1 MVLCLGEKFWKL
13 NHSSTEILIVIVAQK
28 SQLSCSSF
36 KGMTPMTQSPHTLS
50 MASMG
55 VCDTVLYKTSLEIE
69 VKLKDDSLNRLPL
82 FNSQCQWQK
91 EIRGLSRTYSFI
103 HFISIKYG
111 TRDINFPRFRSD
123 NIKFLHPKST
133 WTFRTF
139 FTGSQ
144 HWKHKNENFWV
155 ANTCWIVLL
164 SGTNNFANVSSSCWA
179 IIISRII
186 NYSEQ
191 FFSLQNFAME

>member
-28 SQLSCSSF
+28 SRLSCSSF

-111 TRDINFPRFRSD
+111 TMDINFPRFRSD

-139 FTGSQ
+139 FTV
-144 HWKHKNENFWV
+144 NIENIKMRISESLIPV
-155 ANTCWIVLL
+155 ELCYYPELIILL
-164 SGTNNFANVSSSCWA
+164 T
-179 IIISRII
+179 
-186 NYSEQ
+186 
-191 FFSLQNFAME
+191 SLQVVEPLLFKE